1 MTISHHQGCGC
12 KEADEVL
19 KGGEFLLKYIDIEKV
34 TALNEKVILQHEGKY
49 LCCIHGSCRKI
60 LKAYDDRLSSDN
72 CESDVDNELVGHLHG
87 RYPAITPPSRDG
99 SRYTGDRPHLFL
111 IGGEK
116 GMYPKKMKIFSNR
129 EDIDFENINDFKCIQ
144 EVELSE
150 DFHGSIEYPLKVTSL
165 FNVSYLTLFFYENY
179 GAETTKISYIGI
191 PTRKGVNTPRGLPR
205 TCMCNWEVDRFCSV
219 AVTHLCSHH
228 STCAH
233 GSVSLTSQVY
243 EASPN
248 LADHKIEGAANM
260 TKFSFDAF

>member
-19 KGGEFLLKYIDIEKV
+19 KGGEFLLKYIDIEK
-34 TALNEKVILQHEGKY
+34 
-49 LCCIHGSCRKI
+49 IHGSCRKI

-72 CESDVDNELVGHLHG
+72 CESDVDNELIINIPFTNPCKIV
-87 RYPAITPPSRDG
+87 S
-99 SRYTGDRPHLFL
+99 LFL

-150 DFHGSIEYPLKVTSL
+150 DFHGSIEYPLKV
-165 FNVSYLTLFFYENY
+165 
-179 GAETTKISYIGI
+179 
-191 PTRKGVNTPRGLPR
+191 
-205 TCMCNWEVDRFCSV
+205 
-219 AVTHLCSHH
+219 
-228 STCAH
+228 
-233 GSVSLTSQVY
+233 Y

>member
-1 MTISHHQGCGC
+1 
-12 KEADEVL
+12 
-19 KGGEFLLKYIDIEKV
+19 
-34 TALNEKVILQHEGKY
+34 
-49 LCCIHGSCRKI
+49 IHGSCRKI
-60 LKAYDDRLSSDN
+60 LKAYDDRLSSAN
-72 CESDVDNELVGHLHG
+72 CESDVDNELIINIPFTNPCKIV
-87 RYPAITPPSRDG
+87 S
-99 SRYTGDRPHLFL
+99 LFL

-116 GMYPKKMKIFSNR
+116 GTYPKKMKIFSNR

-165 FNVSYLTLFFYENY
+165 FNVSYLTLYFYENY

-191 PTRKGVNTPRGLPR
+191 PTWLKGVGTNYTRR
-205 TCMCNWEVDRFCSV
+205 
-219 AVTHLCSHH
+219 AVET
-228 STCAH
+228 
-233 GSVSLTSQVY
+233 VY